1 MTREGFAKI
10 INFMTIRSE
19 VLVLVHCHIIHI
31 VKRLNFM
38 KQARGQ
44 DGGWRGGGFQN
55 LIVWIWWRVLIYST
69 SIAVVLRVTMLL
81 SLTVVDFYLFLLWL
95 FIYSMIGLLIC
106 KYESFLQEVS
116 VESLILRWPLSPV
129 GLVFLLLLNS
139 LMLHLKLSAIFVRQL
154 AM

>member
-44 DGGWRGGGFQN
+44 DGGWRGGVSKFDCMN
-55 LIVWIWWRVLIYST
+55 LMTCINIQHIDCCCIKGDNAT
-69 SIAVVLRVTMLL
+69 
-81 SLTVVDFYLFLLWL
+81 FLN
-95 FIYSMIGLLIC
+95 C
-106 KYESFLQEVS
+106 C
-116 VESLILRWPLSPV
+116 
-129 GLVFLLLLNS
+129 
-139 LMLHLKLSAIFVRQL
+139 
-154 AM
+154 